1 MGVHSRVQQGT
12 AAGSVEHQLRENKRA
27 RAALQPS
34 EPFLL
39 RWSSRARRRR
49 CLQSTRRCLARKP
62 PSSPASSASS
72 PRDAWAACWAA
83 WASACQARVRLRRR
97 ALRQRA
103 LRQCIFTRLARC
115 ELLTRAPGFCI
126 MMFFAWLYTKFDL
139 FLNPG
144 FLASFN
150 AVRCAQLAPL
160 RCHTLWL
167 TAAQPLRARYG
178 VEGRVQDLGTCAC
191 GPQVWQQGGV
201 AHPLLSGGA
210 CTTSGACFTRSN
222 AYMYGR
228 RLQACC
234 SRCSARPFS

>member
-27 RAALQPS
+27 RAAPALQPS

-49 CLQSTRRCLARKP
+49 CLQSTRRCLAQKP
-62 PSSPASSASS
+62 LSSPASSANS
-72 PRDAWAACWAA
+72 PRDAWAAYWAA

-97 ALRQRA
+97 TQ
-103 LRQCIFTRLARC
+103 RQCIFPRVARC

-150 AVRCAQLAPL
+150 AVRCGQLAP
-160 RCHTLWL
+160 
-167 TAAQPLRARYG
+167 A
-178 VEGRVQDLGTCAC
+178 AC
-191 GPQVWQQGGV
+191 GVT
-201 AHPLLSGGA
+201 H
-210 CTTSGACFTRSN
+210 C
-222 AYMYGR
+222 
-228 RLQACC
+228 
-234 SRCSARPFS
+234 